1 MKKEVLTRLPECKF
15 SFSTPGFL
23 TFKTTQI
30 KAAFQCQSWAYALEW
45 GECLEL
51 LKKEEEFTALQTH
64 AQIEELGDAYKA
76 ALIPQKNSF
85 YTFTQLEQERADIPS
100 RTYYKMAQAHEY
112 LHLPEQL
119 PDEQLVLELG
129 SAPGGTAYFWLERKQ
144 RVIGVDPGDMDP
156 RLLENT
162 DFRHIKRSVQYLKDI
177 DFTTFEKEKVTLIT
191 VDMNLKSYQSVK
203 ETLRVC
209 ELFPALEILLL
220 TIKTPR
226 TEEVENLGALVRK
239 VEKAGFSSIEF
250 RSLPAHR
257 KETLL
262 IARR

>member
-15 SFSTPGFL
+15 AFSSPGFL
-23 TFKTTQI
+23 TFKTFQL
-30 KAAFQCQSWAYALEW
+30 KAAFQCESWAYALEW

-51 LKKEEEFTALQTH
+51 IKKEADFSVETSK

-76 ALIPQKNSF
+76 VLIPKKGSS
-85 YTFTQLEQERADIPS
+85 YPFTHLEEERADIPS

-112 LHLPEQL
+112 LQLPEQL

-156 RLLENT
+156 RLLDNT

-203 ETLRVC
+203 ETLRVS
-209 ELFPALEILLL
+209 ELFPVLETLLL

-226 TEEVENLGALVRK
+226 IDEVENLGELVRK

-250 RSLPAHR
+250 RALPAHR